1 MKALDDPEAGTYE
14 GVDFWLQLAKNPSE
28 TSDEGFF
35 EVTGEVGDVFLLHPF
50 MLHSASKNLLRRP
63 RIITNPPVQLKEPFC
78 FDREDKTQYSLVEL
92 KTLMDLGKP
101 DGLRGWKI
109 TGRRAE
115 WTPRRIK
122 RMEEMKQKELERLQ
136 R

>member
-1 MKALDDPEAGTYE
+1 
-14 GVDFWLQLAKNPSE
+14 
-28 TSDEGFF
+28 
-35 EVTGEVGDVFLLHPF
+35 